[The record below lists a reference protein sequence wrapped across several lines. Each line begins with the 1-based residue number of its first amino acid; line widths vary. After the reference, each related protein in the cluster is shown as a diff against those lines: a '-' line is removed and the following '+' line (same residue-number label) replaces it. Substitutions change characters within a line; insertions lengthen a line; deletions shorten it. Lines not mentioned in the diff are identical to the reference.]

1 MHVALPDPWRIASF
15 SSLTRTRHALGEE
28 IEDQRERI
36 DGDIDD
42 VDQDAV
48 NDTGAYL
55 HAFPRGVQTG
65 LFFHDVLEHLD
76 FTQTDSDQTT
86 RLIESML
93 ADYGFPSTWLQP
105 VRAML
110 INLVAKELPGEK
122 SRFSLCAVA
131 LSSSLKE
138 VEFYFP
144 LKRITPVDFN
154 VLFANIGIHSGKSPH
169 EGFSRLEFSPIH
181 GFMKGFMDCI
191 IEHDGRYYLIDWK
204 SNYLGGTFE
213 DYEMASIEK
222 AMTKHNYTLQYHI
235 YLAALNKYLSLRVPN
250 YCYQGHFGGVIYI
263 FLRGISADP
272 VSSAGIFFNKPPE
285 ALIAQL
291 GELLMDK

>member
-1 MHVALPDPWRIASF
+1 
-15 SSLTRTRHALGEE
+15 
-28 IEDQRERI
+28 
-36 DGDIDD
+36 
-42 VDQDAV
+42 
-48 NDTGAYL
+48 
-55 HAFPRGVQTG
+55 
-65 LFFHDVLEHLD
+65 
-76 FTQTDSDQTT
+76 
-86 RLIESML
+86 
-93 ADYGFPSTWLQP
+93 
-105 VRAML
+105 
-110 INLVAKELPGEK
+110 
-122 SRFSLCAVA
+122 
-131 LSSSLKE
+131 
-138 VEFYFP
+138 
-144 LKRITPVDFN
+144 VDFN